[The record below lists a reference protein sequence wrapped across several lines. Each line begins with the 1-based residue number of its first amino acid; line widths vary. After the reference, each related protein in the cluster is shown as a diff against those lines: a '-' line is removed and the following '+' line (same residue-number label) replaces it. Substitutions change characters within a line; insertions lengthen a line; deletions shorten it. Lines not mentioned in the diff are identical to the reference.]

1 MHPIGSNSILT
12 VSKIVEQWSDLKPS
26 AVLQT
31 PPVARFG
38 RYLPLVAFPLPA
50 LGEIQ

>member
-1 MHPIGSNSILT
+1 MSIILVT

-26 AVLQT
+26 AVLHT

>member
-1 MHPIGSNSILT
+1 MSIILVT